1 MSSAAKAAAV
11 KGNNSGFP
19 FISPDWR
26 VSKAIGRLETG
37 KFMHVLSLS
46 AIILFNEAVMG
57 LESSNFF
64 GYSSEIGETLPATRD
79 GTG

>member
-26 VSKAIGRLETG
+26 VSKAIGRSETG
-37 KFMHVLSLS
+37 KFMHVLEPLRD
-46 AIILFNEAVMG
+46 
-57 LESSNFF
+57 NF
-64 GYSSEIGETLPATRD
+64 IQ
-79 GTG
+79 